1 MMTPEGWTE
10 GARVKNYV
18 LGRVRGGRVGREE
31 GPGLLTWPFV
41 TGSLFGSL
49 FSPTTAITDTASRA
63 LLATD
68 FAPAPVCLDSLVP
81 KGTKVCLLDL
91 PSSGMPET
99 GARWPVP
106 GKWPRFAAPRKGR
119 FSQGRFGDAPE
130 GFLLPVSLPPRS
142 DPRQAVCSGSCSSC
156 HYWYS
161 LIAVRAAILPPEL
174 ALHFL
179 RWRDVHLA
187 LHCPACPAFSQPK

>member
-99 GARWPVP
+99 GGKVAGSREVAEIHCSQEGKVLP
-106 GKWPRFAAPRKGR
+106 GQVWRCPQGISSPGLSSSQERPAAGC
-119 FSQGRFGDAPE
+119 
-130 GFLLPVSLPPRS
+130 L
-142 DPRQAVCSGSCSSC
+142 
-156 HYWYS
+156 
-161 LIAVRAAILPPEL
+161 
-174 ALHFL
+174 
-179 RWRDVHLA
+179 
-187 LHCPACPAFSQPK
+187 

>member
-81 KGTKVCLLDL
+81 KGTKVYLLDL

-99 GARWPVP
+99 G
-106 GKWPRFAAPRKGR
+106 GKVAGSREVATIRCSQEGKVLPRAGLETPQRDF
-119 FSQGRFGDAPE
+119 FSRSP
-130 GFLLPVSLPPRS
+130 FLLGATSGRLSVVEA
-142 DPRQAVCSGSCSSC
+142 AV
-156 HYWYS
+156 
-161 LIAVRAAILPPEL
+161 AAATGTP
-174 ALHFL
+174 
-179 RWRDVHLA
+179 W
-187 LHCPACPAFSQPK
+187 